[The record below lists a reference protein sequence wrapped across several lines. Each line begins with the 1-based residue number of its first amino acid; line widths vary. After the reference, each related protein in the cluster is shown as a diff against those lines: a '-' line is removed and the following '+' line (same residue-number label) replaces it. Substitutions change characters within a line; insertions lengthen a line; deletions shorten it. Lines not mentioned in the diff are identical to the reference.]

1 MAILVVSPLRRKI
14 FQLPCQSVV
23 TSVLSAT
30 NPSLW
35 MADHPEGMKAA
46 HALGP
51 SPGERNETKNPV
63 LAITL
68 GLTEEE

>member
-1 MAILVVSPLRRKI
+1 
-14 FQLPCQSVV
+14 
-23 TSVLSAT
+23 
-30 NPSLW
+30 
-35 MADHPEGMKAA
+35 MADHPDGMKAA

-68 GLTEEE
+68 GVTEEE

>member
-1 MAILVVSPLRRKI
+1 
-14 FQLPCQSVV
+14 
-23 TSVLSAT
+23 
-30 NPSLW
+30 
-35 MADHPEGMKAA
+35 MADPPDGMKAA

-68 GLTEEE
+68 GVTGEE